1 MCVLLFCCLY
11 YNMNYVNTL
20 HIQQQDRKI
29 KAKITVKDT
38 GAHELQKVAKDHET
52 YAVCQ
57 MPSQSKFFG
66 YHG

>member
-1 MCVLLFCCLY
+1 MPWLFLHDFPLQLAVLWL
-11 YNMNYVNTL
+11 
-20 HIQQQDRKI
+20 QDRKI
-29 KAKITVKDT
+29 KAEITVKDT